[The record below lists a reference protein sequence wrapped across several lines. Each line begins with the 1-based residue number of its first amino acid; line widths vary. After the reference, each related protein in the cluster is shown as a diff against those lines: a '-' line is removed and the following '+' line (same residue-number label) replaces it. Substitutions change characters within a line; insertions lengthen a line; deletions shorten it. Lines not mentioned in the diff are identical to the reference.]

1 MYNFRV
7 ISANEDIF
15 IKTKYRF
22 ISELEDFKEFA
33 QTLTDDA
40 GKAKVK

>member
-33 QTLTDDA
+33 Q
-40 GKAKVK
+40 